1 MQTKNHTS
9 QRSDMLQAGGLVER
23 IKFCTHPDQD
33 PILSPKES
41 AISDAFSPHASY
53 DRNPTT

>member
-1 MQTKNHTS
+1 MQTKNHTG

-41 AISDAFSPHASY
+41 AI
-53 DRNPTT
+53 